1 MADFPRNA
9 GICGR
14 KVMPMNR
21 KINWGI
27 LGCAA
32 IAKNRVIP
40 GLLQAENAQLY
51 AVASRGQEK
60 LSEFKKLFPAEK
72 TYDTYEALLADPQ
85 VEAVYIPL
93 PNTLHCEW
101 VKKAAEAGKHVLC
114 EKPLAMHEAQAREMF
129 AYCRER
135 GVLLMEAFSYRHAPL
150 VQKVKQIV
158 DAGTIGKVKYMEA
171 QLTDVLTDM
180 GNIRMQ
186 RELGGGAFYDMACYD
201 ISVISY
207 ILGKTPVQARA
218 FAEIDEAYGV
228 DVSNTFLLKYEDG
241 TQAAGYSSLNSYA
254 RGYYAVV
261 GEKGRIEVPCNFNCR
276 NICKFTVTVNGVV
289 DNVEIK
295 DEECT
300 EYTVL
305 CPDNYMLEI
314 EQFGRCVLGEEAP
327 YIAEEETVLNARI
340 LDMIM
345 DAAR

>member
-1 MADFPRNA
+1 
-9 GICGR
+9 
-14 KVMPMNR
+14 MNR
-21 KINWGI
+21 KVNWGI

-40 GLLQAENAQLY
+40 GLLQAENARLY

-60 LSEFKKLFPAEK
+60 LAEFEELFPIEK
-72 TYDTYEALLADPQ
+72 TYDTYEALLLDPQ

-101 VKKAAEAGKHVLC
+101 VKKAADAGKHILC
-114 EKPLAMHEAQAREMF
+114 EKPLAMNEEQAVEMF
-129 AYCRER
+129 AYCREK
-135 GVLLMEAFSYRHAPL
+135 GVLLMEAFAYRHAPL
-150 VQKVKQIV
+150 VQKVKQFI
-158 DAGTIGKVKYMEA
+158 DERTIGKVKYMEA
-171 QLTDVLTDM
+171 HLTDVLTDM

-207 ILGKTPVQARA
+207 IIGKMPVQAKA
-218 FAEIDEAYGV
+218 FAELDETYGV

-241 TQAAGYSSLNSYA
+241 AQAAGYSSLNSYA

-276 NICKFTVTVNGVV
+276 GICKFTVTVNGVV

-295 DEECT
+295 DEACT

-305 CPDNYMLEI
+305 CPDNYMLEV
-314 EQFGRCVLGEEAP
+314 EQFGRCVLGEEVP
-327 YIAEEETVLNARI
+327 YITEEETVRNARI
-340 LDMIM
+340 LDMLL
-345 DAAR
+345 DEAEPCF

>member
-1 MADFPRNA
+1 
-9 GICGR
+9 
-14 KVMPMNR
+14 MNR
-21 KINWGI
+21 KVNWGI

-40 GLLQAENAQLY
+40 GLLQAENARLY

-60 LSEFKKLFPAEK
+60 LSEFEELFPIEK
-72 TYDTYEALLADPQ
+72 TYDTYEALLLDPQ

-101 VKKAAEAGKHVLC
+101 VKKAADAGKHILC
-114 EKPLAMHEAQAREMF
+114 EKPLAMNEEQAVEMF
-129 AYCRER
+129 AYCREK
-135 GVLLMEAFSYRHAPL
+135 GVLLMEAFAYRHAPL
-150 VQKVKQIV
+150 VQRVKQFI
-158 DAGTIGKVKYMEA
+158 DEGTIGKVKYMEA
-171 QLTDVLTDM
+171 HLTDVLTDM

-207 ILGKTPVQARA
+207 IIGKMPIQAKA
-218 FAEIDEAYGV
+218 FAELDETYGV
-228 DVSNTFLLKYEDG
+228 DVSNTFLLKYENG
-241 TQAAGYSSLNSYA
+241 AQAAGYSSLNSYA

-276 NICKFTVTVNGVV
+276 GICRFTVTVNGVV

-295 DEECT
+295 DEVFT

-305 CPDNYMLEI
+305 CPDNYMLEV
-314 EQFGRCVLGEEAP
+314 EQFGRCVLGEEMP
-327 YIAEEETVLNARI
+327 YITEEETVRNARI
-340 LDMIM
+340 LDMIL
-345 DAAR
+345 ASVE

>member
-1 MADFPRNA
+1 M
-9 GICGR
+9 GK
-14 KVMPMNR
+14 KV
-21 KINWGI
+21 NWGI

-40 GLLQAENAQLY
+40 GLLKADNACLY

-60 LSEFKKLFPAEK
+60 LAEFSELFPIEK
-72 TYDTYEALLADPQ
+72 TYEAYEELLADSK
-85 VEAVYIPL
+85 VDAVYIPL
-93 PNTLHCEW
+93 PNTLHCQW
-101 VKKAAEAGKHVLC
+101 VKKAADAGKHILC
-114 EKPLAMHEAQAREMF
+114 EKPLAMNETQAREMF
-129 AYCRER
+129 QYCRER
-135 GVLLMEAFSYRHAPL
+135 GVLLMEAFAYRHAPL
-150 VQKVKQIV
+150 VQKVKQTA
-158 DAGTIGKVKYMEA
+158 DAGTIGKIKYVEA
-171 QLTDVLTDM
+171 HLTDVLTDM

-207 ILGKTPVQARA
+207 LLGKMPVQAKA
-218 FAEIDEAYGV
+218 LAEIDDTYGV

-254 RGYYAVV
+254 RGYYALV

-276 NICKFTVTVNGVV
+276 NICKFTVTVNGIV

-314 EQFGRCVLGEEAP
+314 AQFSRCVLGEESP
-327 YIAEEETVLNARI
+327 YITEEETVGNARI
-340 LDMIM
+340 LDMILE
-345 DAAR
+345 AAD

>member
-1 MADFPRNA
+1 M
-9 GICGR
+9 GK
-14 KVMPMNR
+14 KV
-21 KINWGI
+21 NWGI

-40 GLLQAENAQLY
+40 GLLKADNACLY

-60 LSEFKKLFPAEK
+60 LAEFSELFPIEK
-72 TYDTYEALLADPQ
+72 TYEAYEELLADSK
-85 VEAVYIPL
+85 VDAVYIPL
-93 PNTLHCEW
+93 PN
-101 VKKAAEAGKHVLC
+101 
-114 EKPLAMHEAQAREMF
+114 
-129 AYCRER
+129 
-135 GVLLMEAFSYRHAPL
+135 
-150 VQKVKQIV
+150 
-158 DAGTIGKVKYMEA
+158 
-171 QLTDVLTDM
+171 M

-207 ILGKTPVQARA
+207 LLGKMPVQAKA
-218 FAEIDEAYGV
+218 LAEIDDTHGV

-254 RGYYAVV
+254 RGYYALV

-276 NICKFTVTVNGVV
+276 NICKFTVMVNGIV

-314 EQFGRCVLGEEAP
+314 AQFSRCVLGEEPP
-327 YIAEEETVLNARI
+327 YITEEETVGNARI
-340 LDMIM
+340 LDMILE
-345 DAAR
+345 AAG